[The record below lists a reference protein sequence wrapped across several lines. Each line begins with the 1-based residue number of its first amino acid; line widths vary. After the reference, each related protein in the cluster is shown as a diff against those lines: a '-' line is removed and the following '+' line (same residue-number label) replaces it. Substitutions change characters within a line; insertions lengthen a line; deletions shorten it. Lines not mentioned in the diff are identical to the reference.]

1 MFVGSCMIAALF
13 LMLPLA
19 VVPPADR
26 PLLAPASQAA
36 PAPQTDLDVLMEKAL
51 LHRADAWKTME
62 QYILNERE
70 QFEVRGPLGIPLFGE
85 RRDFTWFVRDGYFVR
100 SPLEFNGV
108 KIGDEKRRE
117 YEEDWLERERERE
130 KGDAEKRAKSGAPPA
145 PAADAPADVDA
156 MLKQT
161 SEPRF
166 ISAAY
171 FLDFKFEPG
180 NYYFA
185 GRDTFEGQ
193 PVVKVEYF
201 PRKLFTDDDDED
213 LERERARAERNAQR
227 AAKGQRAEKEINVE
241 LQMNKV
247 ARITLWVDPERA
259 MILKYVFENV
269 DFDFLPAQWLVRVDD
284 VRAEMQMSQPFPGIW
299 LPKDMGMQFGMTL
312 ANGTYDMRYGLSFYD
327 YRMGNVTSR
336 IRFDRRMP

>member
-1 MFVGSCMIAALF
+1 MIAAF
-13 LMLPLA
+13 LLLLPLA
-19 VVPPADR
+19 AAATPANPPS
-26 PLLAPASQAA
+26 LTPASQAA
-36 PAPQTDLDVLMEKAL
+36 PAPQTDLDALMEKAL
-51 LHRADAWKTME
+51 QHRAGAWKTME

-70 QFEVRGPLGIPLFGE
+70 RFEVRGPLGLPLFGE
-85 RRDFTWFVRDGYFVR
+85 RRVFTWFVRDGYFVR

-108 KIGDEKRRE
+108 AIGDEKRRE
-117 YEEDWLERERERE
+117 YEQRWMKSEQERE
-130 KGDAEKRAKSGAPPA
+130 KRDAEKRARKGEAA
-145 PAADAPADVDA
+145 PAAAPDTPPADVDA
-156 MLKQT
+156 LLKQT

-171 FLDFKFEPG
+171 FLNFKFEPG

-185 GRDTFEGQ
+185 GRETFEGQ

-201 PRKLFTDDDDED
+201 PRTLFNDDDDDGEE
-213 LERERARAERNAQR
+213 ERARARARAERNAAR
-227 AAKGQRAEKEINVE
+227 AAKGRRPEKEIGVE

-284 VRAEMQMSQPFPGIW
+284 VRAEMEMSQPFPGIW
-299 LPKDMGMQFGMTL
+299 LPKDMGMQLGMTL
-312 ANGTYDMRYGLSFYD
+312 ANGTYDMRYRLSFYD
-327 YRMGNVTSR
+327 YRMGDVKSR
-336 IRFDRRMP
+336 IKYDGRLP